1 MATMLNTE
9 RKKATEFIPYCQ
21 HSISDAEIAEIVD
34 TLKSDWLTKGPKT
47 IRFENELAEYVGSKH
62 AIAVS
67 SCTAALHLL
76 LRAYNIECGDEVI
89 TTPMT
94 FVATAEVCE
103 YLGVK
108 PVFVDIDPHDFN
120 IDPLK
125 IEAAI
130 TPKTKAIMPVHY
142 GGIPCNL
149 DAIYEIAERHGLHVI
164 EDAAHAIGTMY
175 RGKKIGGMGRAA
187 AFSFY
192 PTKNMTTGEG
202 GAITTDDDELANRL
216 RVLSLHGISKD
227 AWKRYSSEGQWFYE
241 IHELGYK
248 YNFTDLQAALG
259 LQQLKQL
266 DAFNERREALAE
278 RYFNALKDV
287 PGIRF
292 PEYYARYFD
301 QLRGTGEYNCW
312 HLFVMMIDPDQLTI
326 GRNEFIELLKAEN
339 VGTSVHFIPLH
350 LQPYYFKKYGYQ
362 PDDFPKSMDVYERII
377 SIPLYPRMSDEQLVY
392 IVDTIRQIAES
403 HRK

>member
-1 MATMLNTE
+1 
-9 RKKATEFIPYCQ
+9 
-21 HSISDAEIAEIVD
+21 
-34 TLKSDWLTKGPKT
+34 
-47 IRFENELAEYVGSKH
+47 
-62 AIAVS
+62 
-67 SCTAALHLL
+67 
-76 LRAYNIECGDEVI
+76 
-89 TTPMT
+89 
-94 FVATAEVCE
+94 
-103 YLGVK
+103 
-108 PVFVDIDPHDFN
+108 
-120 IDPLK
+120 
-125 IEAAI
+125 
-130 TPKTKAIMPVHY
+130 
-142 GGIPCNL
+142 
-149 DAIYEIAERHGLHVI
+149 
-164 EDAAHAIGTMY
+164 
-175 RGKKIGGMGRAA
+175 
-187 AFSFY
+187 
-192 PTKNMTTGEG
+192 
-202 GAITTDDDELANRL
+202 
-216 RVLSLHGISKD
+216 
-227 AWKRYSSEGQWFYE
+227 WKRYSSEGQWFYE

-350 LQPYYFKKYGYQ
+350 LQPYYVKKYGYQ